1 MALLASVETP
11 DWSWF
16 ETGLAYDNAR
26 LSQALIVTGAAT
38 GTPAYLDA
46 GLRSLRWLMDIQT
59 APKGCFRP
67 VGTESFGVAGI
78 PASHF
83 DQQPV
88 EAAATISACIAAWRA
103 DKSDEWAAGAMRAFR
118 WFIGDNDLGVPLVD
132 QATGACADGL
142 HPDRASQNK
151 GAESVLSYLLG
162 LSEIRRF
169 FLEDGELSR
178 APSTSG
184 LALSA

>member
-1 MALLASVETP
+1 M
-11 DWSWF
+11 
-16 ETGLAYDNAR
+16 
-26 LSQALIVTGAAT
+26 TGAAT

-46 GLRSLRWLMDIQT
+46 GLRSLRWLMNIQT

-78 PASHF
+78 PANPF

-88 EAAATISACIAAWRA
+88 EAAATISACLAAWRA
-103 DKSDEWAAGAMRAFR
+103 HTSDEWTAGAMRAFR
-118 WFIGDNDLGVPLVD
+118 WFIGDNDLGVALVD

-142 HPDRASQNK
+142 HPDRPSENK
-151 GAESVLSYLLG
+151 GAESVLSYLIG

-169 FLEDGELSR
+169 FLEDADLSGFSQR
-178 APSTSG
+178 RVWR
-184 LALSA
+184 